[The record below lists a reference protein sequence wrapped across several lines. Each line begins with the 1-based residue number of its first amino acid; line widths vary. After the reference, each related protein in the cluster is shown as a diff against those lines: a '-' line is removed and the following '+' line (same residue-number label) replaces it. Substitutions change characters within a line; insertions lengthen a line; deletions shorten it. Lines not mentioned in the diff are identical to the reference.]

1 MVDAQCSKPCLKAWL
16 TNNLLLVL
24 TMVGVVVGFVV
35 AFTVQPL
42 NPSIDAIIWIG
53 MTGELFLRGLQL
65 LIIPLVVSSTITATG
80 SMHARSSGRLSVV
93 TFIYIFAA
101 MVVAVTTGLIL
112 SVIIR
117 PGRTGGGSSDAD
129 LVKYQAQ
136 DTFADLFR
144 NLIPNNIVGACIQV
158 AYTEYE
164 TQEVIAEGVNGT
176 NVTTTQI
183 TGKSVGMTSG
193 TNLLGIVVF
202 CIALGLSMS
211 TDRESSKPLLDFMLA
226 LRSNIFKIFTVYIW
240 SLPVATASL
249 IAASL
254 LRVDDIYGIWAS
266 LGLFAATVIIGLAL
280 HEFLWMPLAYFIST
294 RNNPFTVYYKCGKA
308 IFTAVVSRS
317 SAATLPVLFKCCE
330 VGLRFHKRVCSFVL
344 PISMFKG
351 DGSALFII
359 CSCIWLGQRSEMGLA
374 AGQIVLM
381 GVLTVFLTFCLP
393 AVPSASLV
401 GIVLICE
408 SANVPSEEVGLLIS
422 MEWLLDALRTVVN
435 VSSHGI
441 CAGLGNHFMEGAF
454 NLDDEDEESGFD
466 DRSSDQP
473 EKRGNCDE
481 NIKLMDGNGKELG
494 ESGSDTKL

>member
-1 MVDAQCSKPCLKAWL
+1 MAYQQSLACPNHGRRCGRFRRCLHSSAAEPLHRRHNMDRNDWRTLL
-16 TNNLLLVL
+16 TW
-24 TMVGVVVGFVV
+24 
-35 AFTVQPL
+35 P
-42 NPSIDAIIWIG
+42 
-53 MTGELFLRGLQL
+53 
-65 LIIPLVVSSTITATG
+65 
-80 SMHARSSGRLSVV
+80 
-93 TFIYIFAA
+93 
-101 MVVAVTTGLIL
+101 AVTHHSFGRIKHYYSNRVNACTLEWQIECRHLHLYICRHGGCRDNRTYTICHYTTREDWRRKQRRR
-112 SVIIR
+112 SGQISSAGHIR
-117 PGRTGGGSSDAD
+117 R
-129 LVKYQAQ
+129 
-136 DTFADLFR
+136 F
-144 NLIPNNIVGACIQV
+144 IQ